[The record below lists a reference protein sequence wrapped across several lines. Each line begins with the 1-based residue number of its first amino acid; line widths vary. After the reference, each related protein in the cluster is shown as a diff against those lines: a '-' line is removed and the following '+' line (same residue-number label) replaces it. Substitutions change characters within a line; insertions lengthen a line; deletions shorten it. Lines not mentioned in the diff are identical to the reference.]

1 MLESFLGY
9 AYASDS
15 SYTLNKSFLI
25 FSVLAACAFFVRC
38 IQVSPPDESI
48 RIDHAA
54 IITVLSRTFPT
65 VFLRQ
70 L

>member
-1 MLESFLGY
+1 MLESFFGY

-15 SYTLNKSFLI
+15 SYTLHKSFLI
-25 FSVLAACAFFVRC
+25 FSVLAACAFFVGC
-38 IQVSPPDESI
+38 TQVWSPDESI

-54 IITVLSRTFPT
+54 IITALPRTFTT